1 MASNFDSSLLTD
13 RVRFKLFAAQM
24 HLNKLQEINIDQLI
38 VDKVDPS
45 IPLELE
51 IDCFLSQIL
60 GAVDC
65 LLMLINTRL
74 DLGISIEKVDLAT
87 IQSALN
93 AGTKNIGLLTELHE
107 ATERNSW
114 LWILREF
121 RNQTMQRPSK
131 EVQDFLLEDRATST
145 SSKDQ
150 NKSAGTYDEYIN
162 KNLVTYFERSLG
174 KVMELIDIIRM
185 KESLLK

>member
-13 RVRFKLFAAQM
+13 RVEFKLFSAQM
-24 HLNKLQEINIDQLI
+24 HLKKLQEIKTDQLNM
-38 VDKVDPS
+38 DKDDPKV
-45 IPLELE
+45 PLELE

-93 AGTKNIGLLTELHE
+93 ARTKNIGLITELHE
-107 ATERNSW
+107 ALEHNSW

-121 RNQTMQRPSK
+121 RNQTMQKPSK
-131 EVQDFLLEDRATST
+131 EVQDFLLEDKATST

-150 NKSAGTYDEYIN
+150 NKSTGNHDEYIN
-162 KNLVTYFERSLG
+162 RNLIAYFERSLV
-174 KVMELIDIIRM
+174 KVRELVDIIRM

>member
-13 RVRFKLFAAQM
+13 RVKFKLFAAQM
-24 HLNKLQEINIDQLI
+24 HLNKLQEIKIDELN
-38 VDKVDPS
+38 VDKVDPRV
-45 IPLELE
+45 PFELE

-93 AGTKNIGLLTELHE
+93 AGTKNIGLLTELRE
-107 ATERNSW
+107 ALEHNSW

-131 EVQDFLLEDRATST
+131 EVQDFLLEERTTST

>member
-1 MASNFDSSLLTD
+1 MASNFDSSLLSD
-13 RVRFKLFAAQM
+13 RVKFKLFAAQT
-24 HLNKLQEINIDQLI
+24 HLNKLQEIKLDQRNMDR
-38 VDKVDPS
+38 VDVRV
-45 IPLELE
+45 PLELE

-93 AGTKNIGLLTELHE
+93 AGTKNIGLLTELRE
-107 ATERNSW
+107 ALEYNSW

-121 RNQTMQRPSK
+121 RYQTMQIPSK
-131 EVQDFLLEDRATST
+131 EVQDFLLEDRSTST
-145 SSKDQ
+145 SSMDQ
-150 NKSAGTYDEYIN
+150 NKSTGNYDEYIN
-162 KNLVTYFERSLG
+162 KNLVDYFERTLG
-174 KVMELIDIIRM
+174 IVRELIDIIRM

>member
-1 MASNFDSSLLTD
+1 MASNFDSSLLSD
-13 RVRFKLFAAQM
+13 RVKFKLFAAQT
-24 HLNKLQEINIDQLI
+24 HLNKLQEIKLGQRNM
-38 VDKVDPS
+38 DKVDVRV
-45 IPLELE
+45 PLELE

-93 AGTKNIGLLTELHE
+93 AGTKNIGLLTELRE
-107 ATERNSW
+107 ALEHNSW

-131 EVQDFLLEDRATST
+131 EVQVFLLEERATST

>member
-1 MASNFDSSLLTD
+1 MASNSDSSLLTD
-13 RVRFKLFAAQM
+13 RVKFKLFAAQN
-24 HLNKLQEINIDQLI
+24 HLNKLQEIKIDQRN
-38 VDKVDPS
+38 VDKVDPRV
-45 IPLELE
+45 PLELE

-65 LLMLINTRL
+65 LLILINTRL

-93 AGTKNIGLLTELHE
+93 AGTKNIGLLTELRE
-107 ATERNSW
+107 ALEHNSW

-131 EVQDFLLEDRATST
+131 EVQDFLLEDSATST
-145 SSKDQ
+145 SLKNQ
-150 NKSAGTYDEYIN
+150 NISTGNYEYIN
-162 KNLVTYFERSLG
+162 KNLVAYFERSLG
-174 KVMELIDIIRM
+174 RVRELIDIIRM
-185 KESLLK
+185 KDSLLK